1 MDNDSNIANN
11 IANNIAIQNNNN
23 VTIIIASI
31 INSNKTSTVL

>member
-1 MDNDSNIANN
+1 MDNDSN